1 MSVHFPLQDWQPERY
16 KEFNHILASHRLSHA
31 YLFSGS
37 FGAKAMAEAL
47 AQSIFCEV
55 SQGLWPC
62 GQCRSCRLIA
72 DREFADV
79 KWIAPEGQMI
89 KTQTIRDMTKD
100 FSQGGYEGEAQVF
113 IIQEAEKMHVNAT
126 NSLLKFIEEPQSA
139 SYVFFLTNE
148 RDRILPTI
156 LSRVQSFHFAKNRPL
171 IQRYFEQS
179 GLLPS
184 KAKLLTE
191 VLSSEDQ
198 LESFRSDK
206 RLLDLVQAVE
216 RFVKQ
221 IEQPLAFIEADRLAS
236 KANDKEEQAFIFQVL
251 VQSLRL
257 LPPPLAL
264 SWTQKAFKAQ
274 AMWHSHVSFQN
285 ALEYMVIS

>member
-1 MSVHFPLQDWQPERY
+1 MSVHFPLQEWQPERY
-16 KEFNHILASHRLSHA
+16 QEFQHILASHRLSHA

-37 FGAKAMAEAL
+37 FGAKAMAQAL
-47 AQSIFCEV
+47 AQSLFCEI

-72 DREFADV
+72 DREFSDV
-79 KWIAPEGQMI
+79 KWIAPEGQTI
-89 KTQTIRDMTKD
+89 KTQTIREMTRD
-100 FSQGGYEGEAQVF
+100 FSQSGYEGEAQVF
-113 IIQEAEKMHVNAT
+113 IIQEAEKMHVNAA

-139 SYVFFLTNE
+139 SYVFFLTTE
-148 RDRILPTI
+148 QDRILPTI
-156 LSRVQSFHFAKNRPL
+156 RSRVQSFHFAKNRPL
-171 IQRYFEQS
+171 IQNYFEQS

-191 VLSSEDQ
+191 VLTSEEQ
-198 LESFRSDK
+198 LDRFTSDK
-206 RLLDLVQAVE
+206 HLLDLVQAVE

-221 IEQPLAFIEADRLAS
+221 LEQPFAFIEADRLAS
-236 KANDKEEQAFIFQVL
+236 KTNDKDEQAFVFQIL

-257 LPPPLAL
+257 LPPASAL